1 MSTSTVAGETD
12 WFDLGVSVTVEGR
25 EVPFAEVFLAL
36 ASGESHL
43 LLSDGAYFSL
53 QKPELQAL
61 RTLIEEA
68 RALQDRTG
76 GPLRI
81 SRFQAGL
88 WEELAALGVVERQA
102 RAWQQQV
109 AGLLSLD
116 QLTDIEP
123 PATLSAQLRPYQRE
137 GFNWLR
143 FLWRPPARRHPRRR
157 HGFGQDAAVARAH
170 LSREAG

>member
-1 MSTSTVAGETD
+1 M
-12 WFDLGVSVTVEGR
+12 TVEGR
-25 EVPFAEVFLAL
+25 DVPFADVFLAL

-116 QLTDIEP
+116 QLTETDAARDP
-123 PATLSAQLRPYQRE
+123 VRGAAALPARGIRLAALP
-137 GFNWLR
+137 LA
-143 FLWRPPARRHPRRR
+143 PPARRHPRRR
-157 HGFGQDAAVARAH
+157 HGSG
-170 LSREAG
+170 

>member
-1 MSTSTVAGETD
+1 M
-12 WFDLGVSVTVEGR
+12 TVEGR
-25 EVPFAEVFLAL
+25 GVPFADVFLAL

-43 LLSDGAYFSL
+43 LLPDGAYFSL

-88 WEELAALGVVERQA
+88 WEELAALGVVDRQA

-116 QLTDIEP
+116 RLTDTAP
-123 PATLSAQLRPYQRE
+123 PTTLSAQLRPYQRE
-137 GFNWLR
+137 GFDWLC
-143 FLWRPPARRHPRRR
+143 FLWRHQLGGVLADDMGLGKTVQALALICHAKQADPARNR
-157 HGFGQDAAVARAH
+157 
-170 LSREAG
+170 S